1 MASTVQGSQNTNLS
15 FAVVP
20 NSTNNGYQI
29 IGINGDQMEF
39 TTGGT
44 TTTAHFKIYFKNK
57 SDDFTEDSITIQDV
71 AIYATSNGGTPLA
84 TGTIGQ
90 SVSLNGNITGTVVCN
105 DQLDLSGKWV
115 SMTATYGTG
124 GKNNLST
131 SSRIQLSSTDL
142 SEAVDVTQTDYSVS
156 VGSTSSTTSSR

>member
-1 MASTVQGSQNTNLS
+1 MASTTTGTQNTNLS

-20 NSTNNGYQI
+20 NSTGNGYQI

-44 TTTAHFKIYFKNK
+44 TTTAYFKIYFKNR
-57 SDDFTEDSITIQDV
+57 SDDFTENSITIQDV

-84 TGTIGQ
+84 SGTIGKP
-90 SVSLNGNITGTVVCN
+90 VLFNGNITCTVECN

-131 SSRIQLSSTDL
+131 SSRIQLSSGDL
-142 SEAVDVTQTDYSVS
+142 SGALDVTQTDYSVS
-156 VGSTSSTTSSR
+156 VGSTSTTTSSR

>member
-1 MASTVQGSQNTNLS
+1 MASTTTGTQNTNLS

-20 NSTNNGYQI
+20 NSTNTGYQI
-29 IGINGDQMEF
+29 IGINGDQMDF
-39 TTGGT
+39 TSGGT

-57 SDDFTEDSITIQDV
+57 SSDFTENSITIKDV
-71 AIYATSNGGTPLA
+71 AIYATSNSETALA
-84 TGTIGQ
+84 TGTLNQ

-105 DQLDLSGKWV
+105 DQLDLSGKFV

-131 SSRIQLSSTDL
+131 SSRIQLSSGDL
-142 SEAVDVTQTDYSVS
+142 SSALDVEQTDYSVG
-156 VGSTSSTTSSR
+156 VGTGNSTTSER